1 MRIAIASGKGGTG
14 KTTVAVNLALSL
26 STEDPIQFL
35 DCDVEEP
42 NAHIFLKPHFD
53 TILSVDKLVPQI
65 DPDKCTRCGACVE
78 ACEFNALA
86 IMGGNVMLYDSLCHG
101 CGRCGLVCPTDAI
114 SEAPHQLGVVEIG
127 AARGFSFAHGLL
139 NVGETMATPIIHSL
153 KREIDGSRLT
163 ILDAPPGTGCPTIAA
178 LHEADVALLVTE
190 PTPFGLHDLKAAV
203 KVARTLDVPTAVV
216 INRQGIGNDRVER
229 YCNEENI
236 PVVLTI
242 PFDRAI
248 AEAYAV
254 GTALVDA
261 VPSWRERFIEL
272 AERLRE
278 VAR

>member
-42 NAHIFLKPHFD
+42 NAHIFLKPHFN
-53 TILSVDKLVPQI
+53 TALSVDKLLPQI
-65 DPDKCTRCGACVE
+65 DSDKCTRCSACVE

-101 CGRCGLVCPTDAI
+101 CGRCELVCPVDAI

-139 NVGETMATPIIHSL
+139 NVGETMATPIIHVL

-203 KVARTLDVPTAVV
+203 EVARTLDVPTAIV
-216 INRQGIGNDRVER
+216 INRQGIGNDQVER
-229 YCNEENI
+229 YCDEENI

-248 AEAYAV
+248 AETYAV

-272 AERLRE
+272 AERLKE

>member
-26 STEDPIQFL
+26 SAEEPIQFL

-42 NAHIFLKPHFD
+42 NAHIFLNPHFD
-53 TILSVDKLVPQI
+53 TAQSVDKLLPQI

-78 ACEFNALA
+78 GCEFNALA

-101 CGRCGLVCPTDAI
+101 CGRCGLICPAHAI
-114 SEAPHQLGVVEIG
+114 SEVPHQLGVVEIG
-127 AARGFSFAHGLL
+127 TARGFPFGHGLL
-139 NVGETMATPIIHSL
+139 NVGETMATPIIHAL

-178 LHEADVALLVTE
+178 LHEADVALMVTE

-203 KVARTLDVPTAVV
+203 GVARTLNVPTAVV
-216 INRQGIGNDRVER
+216 INRQGIGNDQVER
-229 YCNEENI
+229 YCHEEKI

-248 AEAYAV
+248 AESYAV
-254 GTALVDA
+254 GTPLVDA
-261 VPSWRERFIEL
+261 IPSWRERFIEL
-272 AERLRE
+272 AERVKE

>member
-42 NAHIFLKPHFD
+42 NAHIFLKPDFD
-53 TILSVDKLVPQI
+53 TTLSVDKLLPQI

-86 IMGGNVMLYDSLCHG
+86 IMGGTVMLYDSLCHG

-114 SEAPHQLGVVEIG
+114 SEAPHQLGVVKIG

-139 NVGETMATPIIHSL
+139 NVGETMATPIIHVL
-153 KREIDGSRLT
+153 KREIDDSRLT
-163 ILDAPPGTGCPTIAA
+163 ILDAPPGTGCPMIAA

-203 KVARTLDVPTAVV
+203 EVARTLDVPTAVV

-229 YCNEENI
+229 YCDEENI

-248 AEAYAV
+248 AETYAV
-254 GTALVDA
+254 GTALVDV